1 MNSPRPTGDMNAVSK
16 LQPAQVRELREGFQI
31 LDRDSDGIVG
41 KDDVADMLNQLGKV
55 KPSNLPINLC
65 THHPGLPSDPTSI
78 SRFFPS
84 STPQTLTLPAFLTQ
98 ISTQLS
104 ALSAPSE
111 LLNAFAAF
119 DDEDSGQ
126 VDLGQLKDA
135 LLHTAPEP
143 GEANLTEREIEK
155 IVSGFSG
162 RRAFG
167 KGAGGQMG
175 KRGEVFRY
183 QEFVQAVAGGN
194 GNGKGGKE
202 DDE

>member
-1 MNSPRPTGDMNAVSK
+1 VSPNP
-16 LQPAQVRELREGFQI
+16 PI
-31 LDRDSDGIVG
+31 
-41 KDDVADMLNQLGKV
+41 
-55 KPSNLPINLC
+55 LPIKLFLTYNA
-65 THHPGLPSDPTSI
+65 GLSSDPASI
-78 SRFFPS
+78 AHFFPS
-84 STPQTLTLPAFLTQ
+84 STPQTLTLPIFLTQ

-126 VDLGQLKDA
+126 VDLAQLKDA
-135 LLHTAPEP
+135 LLHTTPEP

-167 KGAGGQMG
+167 KGVGGQMG

-194 GNGKGGKE
+194 GNGKGGRE